1 MSIIISLI
9 LSYLCC
15 FHLILI
21 NSNLSILNDGAVIK
35 TILSFSSSSSVYMIV
50 FLILGV
56 LSGSLSAFI
65 ISRYKKF
72 NFIASIIL
80 PILLSLFY
88 LYPSFFLPIF
98 LIFTNV
104 EGASTDFIDFGLVM
118 FNTIFVI
125 TYFLFLRDSYS
136 QK

>member
-1 MSIIISLI
+1 MNIIISII
-9 LSYLCC
+9 LSYICC
-15 FHLILI
+15 FPSILI
-21 NSNLSILNDGAVIK
+21 NANLSIFDDGALIK
-35 TILSFSSSSSVYMIV
+35 TILSFSSRSSIYMII

-65 ISRYKKF
+65 ISRYRKF

-88 LYPSFFLPIF
+88 LYSCFLLPIF

-118 FNTIFVI
+118 FNVIFVM
-125 TYFLFLRDSYS
+125 TYFLFLRDSYN